1 MAETLG
7 TRQIAVTDTV
17 QAPQVAPP
25 TGTGSTHRWDAPAV
39 LYETGRRAQA
49 ASLSMRRHEIGP
61 HDVCACGRLPVRTLA
76 VFGPRCEVAA
86 ESWEL
91 AASLMRQVLRHLAA
105 ESSAHGSGE
114 RHPATGRAVVYPA
127 WTRLR

>member
-1 MAETLG
+1 MAIVE
-7 TRQIAVTDTV
+7 
-17 QAPQVAPP
+17 AP
-25 TGTGSTHRWDAPAV
+25 DV
-39 LYETGRRAQA
+39 LFETGRQIQA
-49 ASLSMRRHEIGP
+49 ASLAMRRHKVGP
-61 HDVCACGRLPVRTLA
+61 NQVCTCGRLPVRDLPA
-76 VFGPRCEVAA
+76 FGARCEVAA